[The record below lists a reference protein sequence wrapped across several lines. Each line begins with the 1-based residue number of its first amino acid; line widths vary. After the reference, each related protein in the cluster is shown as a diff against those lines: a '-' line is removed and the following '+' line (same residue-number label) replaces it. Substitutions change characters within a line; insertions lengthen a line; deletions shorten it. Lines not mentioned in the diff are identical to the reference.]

1 MRALLASVSSFRGIT
16 NPSEAAVCCRALQ
29 CCSDLLQSVEGQIRS
44 FYPPLFWGNT
54 YPSEAAQRCSVAV
67 TCHSVLQC
75 VLRICCLHFLFG
87 LWILLRLACGVCVR
101 VYAHTTLQYNTRRNN
116 TATHHS
122 TLQHAATCCNTNT
135 FQRGHVCFIRP
146 HVTNTRRNHTA
157 THHSTLQLAAKRCN
171 SLQNAATHN
180 TIQRVHVS
188 SSAMPHVTNTHK
200 FSVMQGRGG
209 ACHVRMSHVTY

>member
-1 MRALLASVSSFRGIT
+1 VARHKCNLASPAYESVMRALLASVSSFRGIT

-54 YPSEAAQRCSVAV
+54 YPSEAAQRCSLAV

-122 TLQHAATCCNTNT
+122 TLQHAATCCNT
-135 FQRGHVCFIRP
+135 QYVS
-146 HVTNTRRNHTA
+146 TRSCLFHQA
-157 THHSTLQLAAKRCN
+157 TCDKYT
-171 SLQNAATHN
+171 
-180 TIQRVHVS
+180 
-188 SSAMPHVTNTHK
+188 
-200 FSVMQGRGG
+200 
-209 ACHVRMSHVTY
+209 